1 MARREIDAFWDRKT
15 RNDLNENFKELYNE
29 YREAGFNAEKAREKA
44 HEAVMKSDEAMALSE
59 RTQKEL
65 SQAIL
70 EGDSSPLGG
79 QLSVGAD
86 GTIYSNPQE
95 RLVTEFNSVNQKLA
109 QSEAEIKKVRQN
121 HTERKPTFA
130 LIDDDGHKDV
140 MSKLKPMLESRG
152 VKGTLA
158 IATSFTDNDPNFL
171 TSDQVKEMHENGWEI
186 VNHCHTNVRLA
197 NVTES
202 EIRYEFETSQRI
214 LKSLGIETDVLVY
227 PGGSYNQQVVDI
239 AKDYFSV
246 AVDDDSGRNSYPL
259 ATYSIK
265 RIGIG
270 PWGQRDFSVIKSLI
284 DGAFENNEL
293 CVLMTHIG
301 QHTSE
306 DDLLLENVLD
316 YILDNGGEIKTFSEA
331 YDEHK
336 NILEYGRFNV
346 MNDSSELVVDIDGNL
361 IVEGTEY
368 AQSFTYMNENISAD
382 APPSSYKQGITLKIY
397 QDSEATTLP
406 SGGTVITC
414 IVNPTNHRYNFQ
426 LFKPYGNNTHQIRTG
441 LSSSE
446 WSAWSDDKNK
456 NLIINP
462 SLPADAPPSA
472 YNLGITVKLY
482 TNAEASSLPN
492 GNGGTVTTYIVTDGD
507 YKYNYQEYK
516 QYGGVDKYIRTALSG
531 SEWSAWREYSIN

>member
-1 MARREIDAFWDRKT
+1 MVVVVADAQKI
-15 RNDLNENFKELYNE
+15 NPNETL
-29 YREAGFNAEKAREKA
+29 
-44 HEAVMKSDEAMALSE
+44 
-59 RTQKEL
+59 RTSYPKIN
-65 SQAIL
+65 QAIENSNQAKKDSEEAL
-70 EGDSSPLGG
+70 QTANEAKFKADSTKTELDQIVIEGDSSVEAAQARVDADGNPHTTLKERLDFEHN
-79 QLSVGAD
+79 QLS
-86 GTIYSNPQE
+86 SQ
-95 RLVTEFNSVNQKLA
+95 LA
-109 QSEAEIKKVRQN
+109 QTETEIKKVRQN
-121 HTERKPTFA
+121 HTKRKAIFA
-130 LIDDDGHKDV
+130 LIDDDGHKAV
-140 MSKLKPMLESRG
+140 LSKLKPMLESRG

-158 IATSFTDNDPNFL
+158 IATSFIDNDPNFL
-171 TSDQVKEMHENGWEI
+171 TSNQVKEIHADGWEI

-516 QYGGVDKYIRTALSG
+516 QYGGVNKFIRTALSG